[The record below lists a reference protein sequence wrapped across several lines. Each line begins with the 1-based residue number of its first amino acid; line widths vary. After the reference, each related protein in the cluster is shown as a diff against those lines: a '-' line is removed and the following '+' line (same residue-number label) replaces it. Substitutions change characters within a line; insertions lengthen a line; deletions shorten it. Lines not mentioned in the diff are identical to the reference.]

1 MRTTADRRRDHR
13 QGRNA
18 RERIIA
24 TACAHFLAHGFEDAR
39 VAAIRSEAGVSNGS
53 FFHHFPSKDAL
64 GAHVYLGIVADY
76 QASMLD
82 VLGGPPALVEAPI
95 AIERLIRRH
104 LAWVVGQ
111 RERAAYVFNASRTEW
126 AGLVGDELN
135 ALNARFLDAFE
146 AWRLPR
152 MESGELVDIERGL
165 FIAQLLGP
173 TQMLCRRWLAGQDA
187 CTPDRAADT
196 LVACAIRG
204 LVIAD

>member
-1 MRTTADRRRDHR
+1 MHTADRKQGSR
-13 QGRNA
+13 QAKNA

-24 TACAHFLAHGFEDAR
+24 SACAHFLEHGFEEAR

-53 FFHHFPSKDAL
+53 FFHHFPTKDAL

-82 VLGGPPALVEAPI
+82 VLGGPPALVETPI

-126 AGLVGDELN
+126 AELVGEELG
-135 ALNARFLDAFE
+135 ALNARFLEAFE

-152 MESGELVDIERGL
+152 VESGELVDIDRSA

-187 CTPDRAADT
+187 FSPDRSADT

>member
-1 MRTTADRRRDHR
+1 MSTTADRN
-13 QGRNA
+13 QGSSA

-24 TACAHFLAHGFEDAR
+24 VACAHFLEHGFEDAR
-39 VAAIRSEAGVSNGS
+39 VASIQAEAGVSNGS
-53 FFHHFPSKDAL
+53 FFHHFPTKDAL

-82 VLGGPPALVEAPI
+82 VLGGPPALIESPI

-126 AGLVGDELN
+126 AELVSQELQ
-135 ALNARFLDAFE
+135 ALNGRFLDAFE

-152 MESGELVDIERGL
+152 VEAGELLDIGRAD

-173 TQMLCRRWLAGQDA
+173 AQMLCRRWLAGQDA
-187 CTPDRAADT
+187 HSPDHSADT
-196 LVACAIRG
+196 LVACAVRG
-204 LVIAD
+204 LVNFD

>member
-1 MRTTADRRRDHR
+1 MSTTADRS

-24 TACAHFLAHGFEDAR
+24 TACAHFLEQGFDDAR
-39 VAAIRSEAGVSNGS
+39 VAAIRAQAGVSNGS
-53 FFHHFPSKDAL
+53 FFHHFPTKDAL
-64 GAHVYLGIVADY
+64 GAHVYLGIVSDY

-82 VLGGPPALVEAPI
+82 VLGGPPALVESPI

-111 RERAAYVFNASRTEW
+111 RARAAYVFNASRTEW
-126 AGLVGDELN
+126 ADLVGDELH
-135 ALNARFLDAFE
+135 ALNSRFLDAFE

-152 MESGELVDIERGL
+152 VETGELLDIERAA

-173 TQMLCRRWLAGQDA
+173 AQMLCRRWLAGHDA
-187 CTPDRAADT
+187 HSPDRSADT
-196 LVACAIRG
+196 LVACAIRS
-204 LVIAD
+204 LVLFD

>member
-1 MRTTADRRRDHR
+1 MHTAADRNP
-13 QGRNA
+13 GNTA
-18 RERIIA
+18 RERILA
-24 TACAHFLAHGFEDAR
+24 AACAHFLTHGFDDAR
-39 VAAIRSEAGVSNGS
+39 VSEIRADAGVSNGS
-53 FFHHFPSKDAL
+53 FFHHFPTKDAL
-64 GAHVYLGIVADY
+64 GAHVYLAIVADY

-82 VLGGPPALVEAPI
+82 VLGGPPALVETSI

-126 AGLVGDELN
+126 ANLVGAQLN
-135 ALNARFLDAFE
+135 ALNTRFLDAFE

-152 MESGELVDIERGL
+152 VEAGELVDIDRGA

-173 TQMLCRRWLAGQDA
+173 TQMMCRRWLAGHDA
-187 CTPDRAADT
+187 LPPDRSADT

-204 LVIAD
+204 LVISD